1 MSEKTKKII
10 MQERIKAKCDKYK
23 TQGFADKE
31 FRKELG
37 SKRLVMNLSNNVFEQ
52 QKLLNLADEVLGK
65 NLDFET
71 ASYLEEKYLRE
82 VAKNTL
88 IDGQELTNL
97 LGQQNFE
104 LPQLQSFS
112 VLYYVE
118 LLAPLS
124 LWRDIVAK
132 EILS

>member
-1 MSEKTKKII
+1 MSEKTQSEI
-10 MQERIKAKCDKYK
+10 MQERIKAKAEKYK
-23 TQGFADKE
+23 EQGYADKD
-31 FRKELG
+31 FRKDMGNKRIVMAL
-37 SKRLVMNLSNNVFEQ
+37 SKNVFEQ

-71 ASYLEEKYLRE
+71 QSYLEEKYLRE

-88 IDGQELTNL
+88 IDGKELTEL

-124 LWRDIVAK
+124 HWRDIVAK
-132 EILS
+132 EIIC